1 MKINKQSGL
10 TVIELFIIIVIM
22 IVISSI
28 VFSSLSNFSDDQAIR
43 NTASDITSIL
53 NKARQ
58 DTLSSLNSTNYGVHF
73 ETDKAVYFVGSLY
86 SSSSSTNKITLF
98 NQDVVI
104 PSVGGLNIGGGS
116 EVVFERLTGDT
127 IGGTIKIQLLS
138 DGSKQKIITISKTGS
153 ISSN

>member
-1 MKINKQSGL
+1 MIINKQNGF
-10 TVIELFIIIVIM
+10 TIIELFIVIVIM
-22 IVISSI
+22 IIISTI
-28 VFSSLSNFSDDQAIR
+28 VFSSLSSFSDDQAIR

-73 ETDKAVYFVGSLY
+73 DSDKAVYFIGSVY
-86 SSSSSTNKITLF
+86 SSSSSSNKTTLF
-98 NQDVVI
+98 NQDVII
-104 PSVGGLNIGGGS
+104 PSTGGLDIGGGS
-116 EVVFERLTGDT
+116 EVVFDRLTGDT

-138 DGSKQKIITISKTGS
+138 DGSKQKIITISKTGA